1 MGPIQAWE
9 TLSLVR
15 HVRLGAVPTRIVKL
29 PFFWL
34 VISQGFTLNSYSSLE
49 RVNLFYQSS
58 ELANESSLKLSFKK
72 VNSREV

>member
-15 HVRLGAVPTRIVKL
+15 HVRLGAVPTGIVKL

-49 RVNLFYQSS
+49 RVNLFYQSN
-58 ELANESSLKLSFKK
+58 ELMSQ
-72 VNSREV
+72 V